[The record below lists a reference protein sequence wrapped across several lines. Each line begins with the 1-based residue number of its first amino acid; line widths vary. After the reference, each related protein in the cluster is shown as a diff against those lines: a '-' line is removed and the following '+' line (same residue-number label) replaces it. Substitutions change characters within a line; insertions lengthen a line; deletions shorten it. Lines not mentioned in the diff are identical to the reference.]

1 MHCHLL
7 CIISSSH
14 SPPVPSQ
21 LGWIEESSP
30 QQNCDG
36 GCVPWLDQVGLH
48 VLITSSGIVEWISV
62 GDGMGWVCLTR
73 CFFGCIGSV
82 PFLPP
87 GGGLSEG
94 WELLHMPCSI

>member
-36 GCVPWLDQVGLH
+36 GRVPWLDQRP
-48 VLITSSGIVEWISV
+48 ISA
-62 GDGMGWVCLTR
+62 
-73 CFFGCIGSV
+73 
-82 PFLPP
+82 
-87 GGGLSEG
+87 
-94 WELLHMPCSI
+94 